1 MVKLSIENMLFFSI
15 KLFSDVYKL
24 LVFYKEVKG
33 WKIYCKN
40 VIFVDVLIGVVCWE
54 DGLIVVILEIY

>member
-15 KLFSDVYKL
+15 KLFNDVYKL